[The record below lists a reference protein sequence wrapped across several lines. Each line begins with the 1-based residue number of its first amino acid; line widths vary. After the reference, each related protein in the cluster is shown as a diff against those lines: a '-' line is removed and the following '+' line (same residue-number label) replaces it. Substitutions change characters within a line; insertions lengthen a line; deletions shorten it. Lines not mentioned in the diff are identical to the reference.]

1 MMGIE
6 ILNPSTVVDMSILD
20 TSISMRGRNLAK
32 KIKKNENQSSKQIK
46 KNHDGGHQSIS

>member
-32 KIKKNENQSSKQIK
+32 KMKKMKTRVQNR
-46 KNHDGGHQSIS
+46 